1 MEGQIENREGEAPK
15 MSFEE
20 ALSKLE
26 NIVYQLENGALS
38 LEDSL
43 AMFEEG
49 MRLSKICGDK
59 LAEAENRIEVLVK
72 RGDGTLGWNEL
83 DKPRQ

>member
-1 MEGQIENREGEAPK
+1 MSENNQPPK

-20 ALSKLE
+20 ALGRLE
-26 NIVYQLENGALS
+26 NIVQQLESGVLS

-43 AMFEEG
+43 AGFEEG

-59 LAEAENRIEVLVK
+59 LAEVDNKIQILVK
-72 RGDGTLGWNEL
+72 RGDGTLAWN
-83 DKPRQ
+83 DYSKPQQ